1 MTSSQEAWR
10 PVLKNS
16 GQPVY
21 IRIADAIGDDILAGR
36 LGVGE
41 RLPPLRDLA
50 ETLQLNY
57 ATVSRGYGEAQ
68 RRGLIYSRV
77 GQGSFVCR
85 FRPMMTFFT
94 GPVREHNSTICAS
107 VV

>member
-85 FRPMMTFFT
+85 PGR
-94 GPVREHNSTICAS
+94 AS
-107 VV
+107 RRSASADRARGSA

>member
-57 ATVSRGYGEAQ
+57 ATVSRATA
-68 RRGLIYSRV
+68 RRSD
-77 GQGSFVCR
+77 
-85 FRPMMTFFT
+85 
-94 GPVREHNSTICAS
+94 AA
-107 VV
+107 